1 MFPGEKPNEENL
13 NLSNFLPS
21 NVLSELDEN
30 NDNTNII
37 KEKESNVIEYFY

>member
-1 MFPGEKPNEENL
+1 MFPGEKSSEENL